1 MNRQLMS
8 KFLEVRRGI
17 ATGSFVAAI
26 VTGWVLAGVA
36 LAAGPTTRT
45 APSIQGTPVQEGKAL
60 TFAQGMWDDATTVT
74 ITDSNWQLCAA
85 TCTDTGQSAASPYTI
100 PANTAGGTIEVVE
113 QATATDGTSTLT
125 ATSAAILPAAP
136 TTLGSPSPS
145 VLGPTAPP
153 QQGQTLT
160 AVHGGWSPSPTT
172 IPTTFTDVWERCL
185 AGVCSQTGSTGPTYL
200 VGPADV
206 GHTIE
211 FVESAANAGG
221 PSASTETSTATAA
234 VLPLPPG
241 NLAAPTI
248 AGTAQQGQV
257 LTVTPGTWA
266 NNPTSIAEQW
276 EECTTLVCT
285 AIPGQSGTSYAVAAG
300 DVGHTIRV
308 LETDSNAAS
317 LGVVKASAQTATA
330 SATSATSVVAFSQ
343 STPST
348 NQTVTLVATV
358 SSNSGNGNPHGSLSF
373 FNGSNAVPGCAN
385 KGVNGGLAT
394 TIVCQ
399 TSFGAGQPQI
409 SAAYVPDPASLV
421 AGSSSDT
428 TSVNVGKGPTSILL
442 AVTPRVAPSGR
453 ATYVATLGVPLAN
466 AGSVLPFGSID
477 FLDGGQPIAGCTNQ
491 VLSSLTATCS
501 VSYASA
507 GAHTITARYD
517 GDANFT
523 GSTSSASGV
532 QIVTGAPRAPVV
544 RGRLG
549 STLGWKLFYHP
560 RYSEMSE
567 LEAFAIAKGTTI
579 LIQCT
584 GKGCPFASREI
595 KRASGQFD
603 LLRPFRHR
611 HLHAGARITVRF
623 TRKHW
628 VGKYYSIT
636 IRPGRKPKII
646 ETCLAPGG
654 VKPGAGCR
662 SK

>member
-1 MNRQLMS
+1 MIAVI
-8 KFLEVRRGI
+8 VR
-17 ATGSFVAAI
+17 ATYSG
-26 VTGWVLAGVA
+26 
-36 LAAGPTTRT
+36 
-45 APSIQGTPVQEGKAL
+45 
-60 TFAQGMWDDATTVT
+60 
-74 ITDSNWQLCAA
+74 
-85 TCTDTGQSAASPYTI
+85 
-100 PANTAGGTIEVVE
+100 
-113 QATATDGTSTLT
+113 LT
-125 ATSAAILPAAP
+125 ASAAP
-136 TTLGSPSPS
+136 TSI
-145 VLGPTAPP
+145 GP
-153 QQGQTLT
+153 
-160 AVHGGWSPSPTT
+160 
-172 IPTTFTDVWERCL
+172 
-185 AGVCSQTGSTGPTYL
+185 
-200 VGPADV
+200 
-206 GHTIE
+206 
-211 FVESAANAGG
+211 
-221 PSASTETSTATAA
+221 
-234 VLPLPPG
+234 VLPQTPQNATPPRI
-241 NLAAPTI
+241 T
-248 AGTAQQGQV
+248 GTAQQGQV
-257 LTVTPGTWA
+257 LTITPGTWT
-266 NNPTSIAEQW
+266 PVQSSITEQW
-276 EECTTLVCT
+276 EDCT
-285 AIPGQSGTSYAVAAG
+285 ALACTSTPGQIGTSYTVGAG

-308 LETDSNAAS
+308 LETDSNAAAL
-317 LGVVKASAQTATA
+317 LGVVKASAQTATT

-358 SSNSGNGNPHGSLSF
+358 SSNSGNANPHGSLSF
-373 FNGSNAVPGCAN
+373 LNGSNAVPGCAN
-385 KGVNGGLAT
+385 KAVNGGLTIT
-394 TIVCQ
+394 TVCQ
-399 TSFGAGQPQI
+399 TSFGAGQVQI
-409 SAAYVPDPASLV
+409 SAAYLPDLTSLV
-421 AGSSSDT
+421 AGSTSDT
-428 TSVNVGKGPTSILL
+428 TSVDIGKGPTSMSL
-442 AVTPRVAPSGR
+442 AVTPKVAPGGR
-453 ATYVATLGVPLAN
+453 ATYVATLGVPPAD
-466 AGSVLPFGSID
+466 AGSVLPSGSID

-623 TRKHW
+623 TRKDW

>member
-1 MNRQLMS
+1 MAGY
-8 KFLEVRRGI
+8 F
-17 ATGSFVAAI
+17 AAV
-26 VTGWVLAGVA
+26 VTTAVSLVLAGTA
-36 LAAGPTTRT
+36 LAA
-45 APSIQGTPVQEGKAL
+45 
-60 TFAQGMWDDATTVT
+60 
-74 ITDSNWQLCAA
+74 
-85 TCTDTGQSAASPYTI
+85 
-100 PANTAGGTIEVVE
+100 PANTGALPSIASGTAQI
-113 QATATDGTSTLT
+113 
-125 ATSAAILPAAP
+125 
-136 TTLGSPSPS
+136 
-145 VLGPTAPP
+145 
-153 QQGQTLT
+153 GQTLT
-160 AVHGGWSPSPTT
+160 ADPGGWTT
-172 IPTTFTDVWERCL
+172 TDPGGVTGFSYSWTRGGVGVQTGPAATYVVTAAD
-185 AGVCSQTGSTGPTYL
+185 AGQAVAVTVSASDATGSTAASP
-200 VGPADV
+200 V
-206 GHTIE
+206 
-211 FVESAANAGG
+211 SAGVVPVPP
-221 PSASTETSTATAA
+221 PS
-234 VLPLPPG
+234 P
-241 NLAAPTI
+241 APTI
-248 AGTAQQGQV
+248 AGNVQEGQPLMVNPGGWSGAPVLPFHYAWTSDGNPVGTDSASYIPQPSDVGVGNTTIAVIVSATYSSGLTASAASTSVGPVLPQTPQNATPPTITGTAQQGQV
-257 LTVTPGTWA
+257 LTITPGTWT
-266 NNPTSIAEQW
+266 PVQSLITEQW
-276 EECTTLVCT
+276 EQCT
-285 AIPGQSGTSYAVAAG
+285 ALACTPAPGQIGTSYTVGAG

-399 TSFGAGQPQI
+399 TSFGAGQAQI

-421 AGSSSDT
+421 AGSTSDT
-428 TSVNVGKGPTSILL
+428 TSVDVGKGPTSILL

-466 AGSVLPFGSID
+466 AGSVLPSGSID
-477 FLDGGQPIAGCTNQ
+477 FLDGGQPIAGCANQ

-507 GAHTITARYD
+507 GEHTITARYD
-517 GDANFT
+517 GDPNFT

-560 RYSEMSE
+560 HYSEMSE

-584 GKGCPFASREI
+584 GKGCPFASRKI

-611 HLHAGARITVRF
+611 HLQAGARITVRF
-623 TRKHW
+623 TRKDW